1 MSDVLRVLLTLAAA
15 SSSLWMDALS
25 TISLAGNAVQFV
37 EYAVI
42 AATKAAQIYHSPN
55 GKLKEDAELESIANG
70 VESSLESINS
80 SEDTNQAVSVIDEPL
95 NGLIEQCVLI
105 AKEIKG
111 IINGSSAKSP
121 GVLHAISK
129 TAQRLSKQSE
139 LMELRSKLLILRSEV
154 SSHLIMLI
162 R

>member
-1 MSDVLRVLLTLAAA
+1 
-15 SSSLWMDALS
+15 MDALS

-37 EYAVI
+37 EYAII

-55 GKLKEDAELESIANG
+55 GKLKEDIELELIVKN
-70 VESSLESINS
+70 VESSLQNIYS
-80 SEDTNQAVSVIDEPL
+80 SEDASQAISVSDKTL
-95 NGLIEQCVLI
+95 NGLVEQCVSI
-105 AKEIKG
+105 TKEIRD
-111 IINGSSAKSP
+111 IINGCSAKSP
-121 GVLHAISK
+121 GLLHAISK

-139 LMELRSKLLILRSEV
+139 LMELRSRLLILRSEV

>member
-1 MSDVLRVLLTLAAA
+1 
-15 SSSLWMDALS
+15 MDALN

-37 EYAVI
+37 EYAII
-42 AATKAAQIYHSPN
+42 AATKAAQLYHSPN
-55 GKLKEDAELESIANG
+55 GKLKEDAELELIANN
-70 VESSLESINS
+70 VASSLKSIYS
-80 SEDTNQAVSVIDEPL
+80 SEDTNRAVSVSDKTL
-95 NGLIEQCVLI
+95 DGLIEQCVSI

-111 IINGSSAKSP
+111 IINGTTAKSP

-139 LMELRSKLLILRSEV
+139 LMELRSRLLVLRSEV

>member
-139 LMELRSKLLILRSEV
+139 VMELRSRLLILRSEV

>member
-1 MSDVLRVLLTLAAA
+1 MDTLN
-15 SSSLWMDALS
+15 

-37 EYAVI
+37 EYAII

-70 VESSLESINS
+70 VESSLKSINS
-80 SEDTNQAVSVIDEPL
+80 SEDTNQAVSVSDETL
-95 NGLIEQCVLI
+95 DSLIEQCVSI
-105 AKEIKG
+105 AKAIKG
-111 IINGSSAKSP
+111 IIHGSSAKSP

-129 TAQRLSKQSE
+129 AAQRLSKQSE
-139 LMELRSKLLILRSEV
+139 LMELRSRLLILRSEV

>member
-1 MSDVLRVLLTLAAA
+1 VLRVLLTLAAA
-15 SSSLWMDALS
+15 SSSVLMDALN

-37 EYAVI
+37 EYAII

-55 GKLKEDAELESIANG
+55 GKLKEDAELELIAND
-70 VESSLESINS
+70 VESSLKSIYS
-80 SEDTNQAVSVIDEPL
+80 SEETDQAASVSDKTLNILIEKCVSV
-95 NGLIEQCVLI
+95 

-139 LMELRSKLLILRSEV
+139 LMELRSRLLILRSEV

>member
-70 VESSLESINS
+70 VESSLESFNS

-95 NGLIEQCVLI
+95 NGLIEQCVSI

>member
-70 VESSLESINS
+70 VESSLQSINS

-95 NGLIEQCVLI
+95 KGLIEQCVSI

-139 LMELRSKLLILRSEV
+139 LMELRNRLLILRSEV